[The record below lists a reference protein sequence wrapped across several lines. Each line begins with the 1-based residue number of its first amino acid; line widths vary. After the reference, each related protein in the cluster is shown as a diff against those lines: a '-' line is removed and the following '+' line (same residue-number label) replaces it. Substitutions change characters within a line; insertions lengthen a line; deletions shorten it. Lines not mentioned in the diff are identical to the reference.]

1 MRYFEE
7 RIRTIAAFKMNGYSP
22 YMEHAFVSPT
32 DPLPAPLDGI
42 TPAQLHALAVYASRF
57 HVALIP
63 EQQSFA
69 HMHNTLRVEQYA
81 GAAELPHAFL
91 LSPNVPQ
98 SLQYLARVVS
108 QELAAVGRPP
118 FFHIGSDETATL
130 GLGQTQRYVA
140 ARGRSQVYA
149 DHIVAMNRLIAPSG
163 ARMMLWD
170 DGIEADPGILKLIPP
185 TAVVVNWHYGAEAS
199 FERYIRTIEEG
210 GFQQMV
216 APGASNWNEIFPNID
231 RALANERTFIGQGKS
246 ARVLGLFQT
255 VWHDDGETLYEAT
268 WYPVLYAAA
277 SAWQAGDVAPDRFA
291 ADFPGAFFG
300 VDDPRYARGVSE
312 LGDALALLE
321 PGASASPAQ
330 TNALFWS
337 GPFDAAL
344 DAQVSAANVR
354 TARLAAES
362 VEQSLYFAAPPLH
375 ANAAFVMFLAARRY
389 DALGRKVQI
398 GREVRAM
405 YADAVARASTD
416 PDATERDLLWCKYWM
431 WELRDAYEELAPL
444 YARAWRYESRDG
456 HLASNLERYH
466 LEAQKAIDLADAFYR
481 VNAQYART
489 KALPPLSEIL
499 SP

>member
-1 MRYFEE
+1 M
-7 RIRTIAAFKMNGYSP
+7 
-22 YMEHAFVSPT
+22 
-32 DPLPAPLDGI
+32 
-42 TPAQLHALAVYASRF
+42 
-57 HVALIP
+57 
-63 EQQSFA
+63 
-69 HMHNTLRVEQYA
+69 
-81 GAAELPHAFL
+81 
-91 LSPNVPQ
+91 
-98 SLQYLARVVS
+98 
-108 QELAAVGRPP
+108 
-118 FFHIGSDETATL
+118 
-130 GLGQTQRYVA
+130 
-140 ARGRSQVYA
+140 
-149 DHIVAMNRLIAPSG
+149 
-163 ARMMLWD
+163 
-170 DGIEADPGILKLIPP
+170 
-185 TAVVVNWHYGAEAS
+185 
-199 FERYIRTIEEG
+199 
-210 GFQQMV
+210 
-216 APGASNWNEIFPNID
+216 
-231 RALANERTFIGQGKS
+231 
-246 ARVLGLFQT
+246 
-255 VWHDDGETLYEAT
+255 
-268 WYPVLYAAA
+268 
-277 SAWQAGDVAPDRFA
+277 
-291 ADFPGAFFG
+291 
-300 VDDPRYARGVSE
+300 SE

-321 PGASASPAQ
+321 PGAFASPAQ

-337 GPFDAAL
+337 RPFDAAL

-362 VEQSLYFAAPPLH
+362 VEQSLYFVAPPLH

-466 LEAQKAIDLADAFYR
+466 LAAQKAIALADAFYR